1 MNEALRSGINDDP
14 VEPADAP
21 TVEPQPD
28 GSPDS
33 DRPERPH
40 RVFTRL
46 AKYSPRTRRWHAPV
60 TNHDP
65 AEGDEARKA
74 TGA

>member
-1 MNEALRSGINDDP
+1 MNEALRSGITDDS

-21 TVEPQPD
+21 IAEPQPD
-28 GSPDS
+28 
-33 DRPERPH
+33 
-40 RVFTRL
+40 FTRL

-60 TNHDP
+60 TSHDP

>member
-1 MNEALRSGINDDP
+1 MNEALRPGINDDP
-14 VEPADAP
+14 VEPAEAP
-21 TVEPQPD
+21 IVEPPQHD
-28 GSPDS
+28 EN
-33 DRPERPH
+33 PERP
-40 RVFTRL
+40 RPVLTVFTRL

-65 AEGDEARKA
+65 SEEDEARQA

>member
-14 VEPADAP
+14 VEPADVP
-21 TVEPQPD
+21 IVEPQQ
-28 GSPDS
+28 
-33 DRPERPH
+33 RL
-40 RVFTRL
+40 FTRL

-60 TNHDP
+60 TNREP
-65 AEGDEARKA
+65 SEEDEAQQA

>member
-14 VEPADAP
+14 VEPADVP
-21 TVEPQPD
+21 IVEPPD
-28 GSPDS
+28 DESPDS
-33 DRPERPH
+33 DRPDRPH
-40 RVFTRL
+40 RIFTRL

-60 TNHDP
+60 TNHEP
-65 AEGDEARKA
+65 GEEDEAQKP

>member
-14 VEPADAP
+14 VEPADVP
-21 TVEPQPD
+21 IVEPQHD
-28 GSPDS
+28 ESLDA

-60 TNHDP
+60 TNHEP
-65 AEGDEARKA
+65 GEEDEAQQP